1 MKKNYSLTDQ
11 KGVALVVAL
20 VMLLVLTFIG
30 FAAVSLTSY
39 EAKISGNERLYNN
52 AFYASDGGIE
62 NFRGRVSVG
71 EFVHSVATS
80 TSSYQVAIGDCV
92 SNVTYKRGAIYWLP
106 GNTFQSVDF
115 FVRSEGISPGFPTA
129 GRVVIE
135 SIIQV
140 NMVTKEG
147 YD

>member
-1 MKKNYSLTDQ
+1 MRTMHGLTDQ

-30 FAAVSLTSY
+30 FAAVNLTSY

-62 NFRGRVSVG
+62 NFRGMVSG
-71 EFVHSVATS
+71 GSFIYSNATS
-80 TSSYQVAIGDCV
+80 GSYQINVGDCT
-92 SNVTYKRGAIYWLP
+92 SFISYTKTEKDLP
-106 GNTFQSVDF
+106 GSSSGKAAVFN
-115 FVRSEGISPGFPTA
+115 VRSEGISPGFPVA

-135 SIIQV
+135 SIIEVSMMTPQ
-140 NMVTKEG
+140 G
-147 YD
+147 YN